1 MSKNVMIVAG
11 EASGDMYGAR
21 VVEEAHRLDSSVR
34 FFGIGGAAMRRAGV
48 ETLVDSKEMAVM
60 GLFEIVSHFDVI
72 YRAFKL
78 LKSRLLNEKPDLLI
92 LIDYPGFNLRLA
104 AVAKRAGVK
113 VFYYITPQ
121 VWAWHSSR
129 ARKIARLVDHAAVI
143 LPFEA
148 PFFEQVGLPVTFVGH
163 PLLEMALPSM
173 TIEAAQKEFG
183 LDHNLR
189 TVGLFPGSRK
199 REIDSLLSVMLESAK
214 LLQERFPDLQFILP
228 LASSIDR
235 GAVDRKVSESGVAV
249 TVVEGKNY
257 DVMQTCDVIIAASGT
272 VTMEIALFG
281 IPMVIVYKASPL
293 TFAIGI
299 RLLNVDHVGIC
310 NIVAGERIVPELLQ
324 DDANPLRIADE
335 LTKMLADSHYA
346 NSIRHK
352 LLKVRSLLGDSGAS
366 RRVARLAMDIMEQG
380 KVK

>member
-21 VVEEAHRLDSSVR
+21 VVEEAHRLDTSVR
-34 FFGIGGAAMRRAGV
+34 FLGIGGVAMRRVGV

-60 GLFEIVSHFDVI
+60 GLFEIVSHFGVI

-78 LKSRLLNEKPDLLI
+78 LKSRLLSDKPDLLI

-113 VFYYITPQ
+113 VLYYITPQ

-129 ARKIARLVDHAAVI
+129 AKKIARLVDHAAVI

-148 PFFEQVGLPVTFVGH
+148 PFFERVGLPVTFVGH

-173 TIEAAQKEFG
+173 SKDDARHEFG
-183 LDHNLR
+183 LDNKLR

-214 LLQERFPDLQFILP
+214 LLQERFQDLQFILP
-228 LASSIDR
+228 LASSVDR
-235 GAVDRKVSESGVAV
+235 EIVDRKISASGVAV
-249 TVVEGKNY
+249 IVVEGKNY
-257 DVMQTCDVIIAASGT
+257 DVMQTCDAIIAASGT

-281 IPMVIVYKASPL
+281 VPMVIIYKASPL

-299 RLLNVDHVGIC
+299 RLLNVAHVGIC
-310 NIVAGERIVPELLQ
+310 NIVADERIVPELLQ
-324 DDANPLRIADE
+324 DNAEPLKIADE
-335 LTKMLADSHYA
+335 LTRMLADNQYA
-346 NSIRHK
+346 EAMRQK
-352 LLKVRSLLGDSGAS
+352 LLRVRSLLGESGAS
-366 RRVARLAMDIMEQG
+366 SRVARLAIDIMGQE
-380 KVK
+380 KAK

>member
-1 MSKNVMIVAG
+1 MSKKVMIVAG

-34 FFGIGGAAMRRAGV
+34 FFGIGGVAMRRVGV

-60 GLFEIVSHFDVI
+60 GLFEVISHFGVI

-104 AVAKRAGVK
+104 AVAKRAGIK
-113 VFYYITPQ
+113 VLYYITPQ

-129 ARKIARLVDHAAVI
+129 AKKIARLVDHAAVI

-148 PFFEQVGLPVTFVGH
+148 PFFERVGLPVTFVGH
-163 PLLEMALPSM
+163 PLLEMASPSM
-173 TIEAAQKEFG
+173 TKEAAQHEFG
-183 LDHNLR
+183 LEQKLR

-214 LLQERFPDLQFILP
+214 LLQERFSDLQFILP
-228 LASSIDR
+228 LASS
-235 GAVDRKVSESGVAV
+235 VDREVVERKIAESGVAV

-257 DVMQTCDVIIAASGT
+257 DVMQTCDAIIAASGT

-281 IPMVIVYKASPL
+281 VPMVIVYKASPL
-293 TFAIGI
+293 TFAIGM

-324 DDANPLRIADE
+324 DDAEPLKIAAE
-335 LTKMLADSHYA
+335 LARMLADSQYA
-346 NSIRHK
+346 ESIRHK
-352 LLKVRSLLGDSGAS
+352 LLTVRSLLGDSGAS
-366 RRVARLAMDIMEQG
+366 QRVARLAMDIMEQG
-380 KVK
+380 KDK

>member
-1 MSKNVMIVAG
+1 
-11 EASGDMYGAR
+11 MYGAR

-34 FFGIGGAAMRRAGV
+34 FFGIGGVAMRRAGV

-60 GLFEIVSHFDVI
+60 GLFEVVSHFGVI

-78 LKSRLLNEKPDLLI
+78 LKSRLLNDKPDLLI

-104 AVAKRAGVK
+104 AVAKRLGVK

-129 ARKIARLVDHAAVI
+129 AKKIARLVDHAAVI

-148 PFFEQVGLPVTFVGH
+148 PFFERVGLPVTFVGH

-173 TIEAAQKEFG
+173 SKETAQLEFG
-183 LDHNLR
+183 LDHKLR

-199 REIDSLLSVMLESAK
+199 REISSLLSVMLESAK
-214 LLQERFPDLQFILP
+214 LLQERFSDLQFILP
-228 LASSIDR
+228 LASSVDR
-235 GAVDRKVSESGVAV
+235 EEVDRKVAESGVAV
-249 TVVEGKNY
+249 TVIAGKNY
-257 DVMQTCDVIIAASGT
+257 DVMQTCDAIIAASGT

-281 IPMVIVYKASPL
+281 VPMVIVYKASPL

-299 RLLNVDHVGIC
+299 RLLNVEHVGIC

-324 DDANPLRIADE
+324 NEAEPLKITAE
-335 LTKMLADSHYA
+335 LTRMLVDSQYA
-346 NSIRHK
+346 ESIRNK

-366 RRVARLAMDIMEQG
+366 GRVARLAMELMEQE
-380 KVK
+380 KVKQ

>member
-1 MSKNVMIVAG
+1 MIVAG

-34 FFGIGGAAMRRAGV
+34 FFGIGGVAMRRAGV

-60 GLFEIVSHFDVI
+60 GLFEIVSHFGVI

-78 LKSRLLNEKPDLLI
+78 LKSRLLTDKPDLLI

-148 PFFEQVGLPVTFVGH
+148 PFFERVGLPVTFVGH

-173 TIEAAQKEFG
+173 SKEAFQDEFG
-183 LDHNLR
+183 LDHHLR

-199 REIDSLLSVMLESAK
+199 REIDSLLPVMLESAK
-214 LLQERFPDLQFILP
+214 LLQERFPDLQYILP
-228 LASSIDR
+228 LASS
-235 GAVDRKVSESGVAV
+235 VDRETVDRQVSASGVAV

-257 DVMQTCDVIIAASGT
+257 DVMQACDAIIAASGT

-281 IPMVIVYKASPL
+281 VPMVIVYKASPL

-299 RLLNVDHVGIC
+299 RLLNVEHVGIC

-324 DDANPLRIADE
+324 DDAEPVKIADE
-335 LTKMLADSHYA
+335 LTKMLADSKYA
-346 NSIRHK
+346 DSIRRK
-352 LLKVRSLLGDSGAS
+352 LLNVRSLLGDSGAS